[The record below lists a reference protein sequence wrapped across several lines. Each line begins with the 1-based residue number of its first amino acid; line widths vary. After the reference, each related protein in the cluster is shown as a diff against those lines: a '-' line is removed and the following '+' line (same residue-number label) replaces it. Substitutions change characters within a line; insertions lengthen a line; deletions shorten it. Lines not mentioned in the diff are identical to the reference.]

1 MKILQVASY
10 YAPTLGGMETVL
22 QDLSEGLLAA
32 GDQVTV
38 LCASASHRGADEIM
52 CGVRVLRSPSLGK
65 LLSQPLT
72 PLLPSA
78 LRRLHR
84 SFDLV
89 HLHMPNPLAE
99 AAVASLPRGVPIV
112 VTYHADVIRQKA
124 LKPFYGPVRRA
135 VLERSRRIVV
145 PTENHIRYSEVL
157 PAFADKCTVVPFGIA
172 RARYLMTTASRARAR
187 ELRDRLGRFV
197 LFVGRLVYYK
207 GLPQLIESMRDVDPT
222 LGRLVIVGDGPLRRE
237 VEAKV
242 ESLQLQERVTLAGAV
257 PQAELNAYLEA
268 CQLLVLPSISRSEG
282 FGMTQLEGMLFGKP
296 LVTTRLPSGVQ
307 LVNVDGQTGLQV
319 PPLDPRALAGALT
332 RLLSDNALRVSMG
345 AAALERVESRFSL
358 DQMIRGYREAYRQ
371 ALA

>member
-1 MKILQVASY
+1 LKILQVASH

-38 LCASASHRGADEIM
+38 LCSSPSRQGADEIM

-72 PLLPSA
+72 PFLPTT

-99 AAVASLPRGVPIV
+99 AAVALLPRNAPIV

-124 LKPFYGPVRRA
+124 LKPVYGPIRRA
-135 VLERSRRIVV
+135 ALAKSRRVVV

-157 PAFADKCTVVPFGIA
+157 PTFADKCIVVPFGIS
-172 RARYLMTTASRARAR
+172 RARYLMTSASRARAR
-187 ELRDRLGRFV
+187 ELRERQGRFV

-207 GLPQLIESMRDVDPT
+207 GLPQLIESMRDVDPM
-222 LGRLVIVGDGPLRRE
+222 LGRLVIVGDGPLRRQ
-237 VEAKV
+237 VEAKI
-242 ESLQLQERVTLAGAV
+242 ESLQLQGRVTLAGAV
-257 PQAELNAYLEA
+257 SQAELNAYLEA

-282 FGMTQLEGMLFGKP
+282 FGMTQLEAMLFGKP
-296 LVTTRLPSGVQ
+296 LVTTRLQSGVQ
-307 LVNVDGQTGLQV
+307 LVNVDGETGLQV
-319 PPLDPRALAGALT
+319 PPLDPRALAAALS